1 VRIIIENVSPAMKV
15 RTARSRKP
23 GEVLWVG
30 VIMLALFVV
39 AECGPAKDYYRI
51 LGVPTN
57 ASEKDIKK
65 AYKKLSRKYHPD
77 VVPEKDKAEAQKK
90 FVEIAEAY
98 GTLKDKKKR
107 DVYDRGG
114 HDAVRDFEQHQNNPE
129 GPGGF
134 HGGGFPGGG
143 GNFHFTSGGPGGG
156 GGGFDFSDLFGS
168 FFGGGGGGGGRK
180 QKRGGGGG
188 GGFGGFGR
196 FGGHDAHGDF
206 GDMGFGGQQQQQPN
220 PKPFKDSD
228 VILLD
233 KDSIYEID
241 NRRRLVLAVYFTNE
255 ALQADEFDTIK
266 KFATK
271 YKGIMN
277 VIGVDCKK
285 QKDICSSHGVKSV
298 PLFRVYPQDK
308 SKATVDF
315 KGKISIPMLEQQTI
329 NRLENFVVK
338 VGQRSIA
345 GLKERA
351 LKESKQLF
359 IIFPTKQ
366 STSPMFMSLSTVSSC

>member
-1 VRIIIENVSPAMKV
+1 MQSEISNSIKIIQRDQVVSMAEASLVVEETSTSHP
-15 RTARSRKP
+15 
-23 GEVLWVG
+23 EVQE
-30 VIMLALFVV
+30 V
-39 AECGPAKDYYRI
+39 AEEDLTFQICSAPSSA
-51 LGVPTN
+51 VE
-57 ASEKDIKK
+57 AE
-65 AYKKLSRKYHPD
+65 
-77 VVPEKDKAEAQKK
+77 VV
-90 FVEIAEAY
+90 VEN
-98 GTLKDKKKR
+98 K
-107 DVYDRGG
+107 
-114 HDAVRDFEQHQNNPE
+114 
-129 GPGGF
+129 
-134 HGGGFPGGG
+134 
-143 GNFHFTSGGPGGG
+143 
-156 GGGFDFSDLFGS
+156 
-168 FFGGGGGGGGRK
+168 
-180 QKRGGGGG
+180 KRGGGGG